1 MILVIDIGNTDI
13 VLGFFQ
19 DKACVHSFRHPT
31 VEYAE
36 LYKHFATD
44 RLQSIGIEID
54 KVSIAVLSSVV
65 PGVTPSAIKQLS
77 GIFGKKL
84 LVLGPKLFR
93 SLPVRVHNPD
103 EIGSD
108 LVANSIAAFDI
119 LQSAGIVVDFGTA
132 LTVTT
137 MNDQGEIEGVAIAPG
152 LKTAVRSLFMNTA
165 QLPEV
170 PLEWPESAIGKGT
183 AHALQ
188 AGILRGYVGLV
199 RELIRSVREEKGNP
213 TLPAIAT
220 GGLSE
225 VIPPLKEDF
234 YLIDKSLTLKGLRLI
249 GEIYSTQSF

>member
-1 MILVIDIGNTDI
+1 MVLVIDIGNSDI

-19 DKACVHSFRHPT
+19 DKECIHLFRHPT
-31 VEYAE
+31 VEYAD
-36 LYKHFATD
+36 LYKHLEIEQ
-44 RLQSIGIEID
+44 LQAIGVSIQD
-54 KVSIAVLSSVV
+54 VSIAVLSSVV
-65 PGVTPSAIKQLS
+65 PGVTPSAIRQLY
-77 GIFGKKL
+77 GVLGKKL
-84 LVLGPKLFR
+84 LVFGPKLFR
-93 SLPVRVHNPD
+93 SLPVKVHNPD

-119 LQSAGIVVDFGTA
+119 LQSGGIVVDFGTA

-137 MNDQGEIEGVAIAPG
+137 INDKGEIEGVAIAPG
-152 LKTAVRSLFMNTA
+152 LKTAMKSLFMNTA

-199 RELIRSVREEKGNP
+199 RELIRSIREEKGNP
-213 TLPAIAT
+213 NLPAIAT

-225 VIPPLKEDF
+225 VIPTLKNDF
-234 YLIDKSLTLKGLRLI
+234 LLIDKALTLKGLRLI